1 MYICVKENI
10 MEEIWRDIPDYEGFY
25 QASNLGKIKALKRK
39 VVWRNTL
46 VIKPEKELKAFVSN
60 KGYYITRLSK
70 EGVGHTY
77 SVARLIA
84 YTFPDICGEYF
95 EGAEIDHIDTNPL
108 NNVAVNLRWVDRI
121 GQMNNPLT
129 KKHRSV
135 SLKNRKDISKWV
147 IKLTKNNE
155 ILHFYPSTMQAE
167 RETGISSSGISMCCS
182 GKRKTA
188 GGYTWK
194 YAI

>member
-1 MYICVKENI
+1 
-10 MEEIWRDIPDYEGFY
+10 MEDIWRDIPGFEGY
-25 QASNLGKIKALKRK
+25 YMASSLGRIKALERK

-46 VIKPEKELKAFVSN
+46 VTKPEKDLKAFVSN
-60 KGYYITRLSK
+60 KGYYIARLSK

-84 YTFPDICGEYF
+84 YTFPDICGESF

-147 IKLTKNNE
+147 IKLSKNNE

-167 RETGISSSGISMCCS
+167 RETGVSSSSISMCCS